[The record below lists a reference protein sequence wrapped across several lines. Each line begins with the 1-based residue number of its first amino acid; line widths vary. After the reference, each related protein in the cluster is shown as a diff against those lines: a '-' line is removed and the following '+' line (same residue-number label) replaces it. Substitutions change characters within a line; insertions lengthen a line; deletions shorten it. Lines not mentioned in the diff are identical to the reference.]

1 MLTIYKLSR
10 NAFIECIREPIY
22 FLMLISAMV
31 LIGLFPTAA
40 LFVFREQ
47 LKFVIDSAMA
57 TTLVFSLVVVVICSA
72 HTISREMKNGT
83 VLLLMSKPVTRGA
96 FVLSKI
102 LGILFSVTVFVLL
115 CNASTLISVLIAK
128 DQFRLEYMPMAVYFA
143 GIAVATLYG
152 GAVNYFRQKAFT
164 SNAILARVVI
174 IPVMAAILYAVRM
187 SGFHSAAEI
196 DPEEFIEARHLIP
209 ALLLLFPAAWTMG
222 SIATALATRLEL
234 VSNLTVCSV
243 IFVVGLMS
251 KYLVNTWIDPM
262 DSFTGFI
269 ALFIRAIL
277 PNWQYFWMADA
288 IASRQMIPVN
298 YLLWSL
304 VYVVFYIGFWTFW
317 AMAFFSEREIARD
330 SR

>member
-1 MLTIYKLSR
+1 MLTIYRLAR

-83 VLLLMSKPVTRGA
+83 VLLLMSKPVTRSS
-96 FVLSKI
+96 FVLAKI
-102 LGILFSVTVFVLL
+102 LGILASVTVFVLL
-115 CNASTLISVLIAK
+115 CNAATLISVLIAK
-128 DQFRLEYMPMAVYFA
+128 DQFRLEYMPMAVYFS
-143 GIAVATLYG
+143 GIVLAALYG
-152 GAVNYFRQKAFT
+152 GLVNYFQQKTFT
-164 SNAILARVVI
+164 SNAILALLVL
-174 IPVMAAILYAVRM
+174 IPVMAIILYAVRM
-187 SGFHSAAEI
+187 GSFASAAEI
-196 DPEEFIEARHLIP
+196 DPEEFIEAKHLIP

-222 SIATALATRLEL
+222 AIATALATRLEL

-251 KYLVNTWIDPM
+251 KYLVNTWIDPI
-262 DSFTGFI
+262 DPFTNFI

-288 IASRQMIPVN
+288 IASRQMIPLS
-298 YLLWSL
+298 YISWSL
-304 VYVVFYIGFWTFW
+304 VYVIFYIGFWTLW
-317 AMAFFSEREIARD
+317 AMAFFSEKEIARD

>member
-22 FLMLISAMV
+22 FLMLITAMV
-31 LIGLFPTAA
+31 FIGLFPTAA

-83 VLLLMSKPVTRGA
+83 VLLLMSKPVTRSA
-96 FVLSKI
+96 FVLAKI
-102 LGILFSVTVFVLL
+102 LGILSSVTIFVLL
-115 CNASTLISVLIAK
+115 CNAATLISVLIAK
-128 DQFRLEYMPMAVYFA
+128 DQFRLEYMPMIVYFS
-143 GIAVATLYG
+143 GIAIATLYG
-152 GAVNYFRQKAFT
+152 GAVNYFRQQAFT
-164 SNAILARVVI
+164 SNAISALIVL
-174 IPVMAAILYAVRM
+174 IPVMAAVLYAVRM
-187 SGFHSAAEI
+187 SSFHTAAEI
-196 DPEEFIEARHLIP
+196 DPEEFIEARHLLP

-251 KYLVNTWIDPM
+251 KYLVNTWIDPV
-262 DSFTGFI
+262 DPLTESV

-288 IASRQMIPVN
+288 IASRQMIPGSYVM
-298 YLLWSL
+298 WSL

-317 AMAFFSEREIARD
+317 AMAFFSEREIAKD

>member
-115 CNASTLISVLIAK
+115 CNAATLICVLIAK
-128 DQFRLEYMPMAVYFA
+128 DRLEKP
-143 GIAVATLYG
+143 TL
-152 GAVNYFRQKAFT
+152 
-164 SNAILARVVI
+164 
-174 IPVMAAILYAVRM
+174 
-187 SGFHSAAEI
+187 
-196 DPEEFIEARHLIP
+196 
-209 ALLLLFPAAWTMG
+209 
-222 SIATALATRLEL
+222 
-234 VSNLTVCSV
+234 
-243 IFVVGLMS
+243 
-251 KYLVNTWIDPM
+251 
-262 DSFTGFI
+262 
-269 ALFIRAIL
+269 
-277 PNWQYFWMADA
+277 
-288 IASRQMIPVN
+288 
-298 YLLWSL
+298 
-304 VYVVFYIGFWTFW
+304 
-317 AMAFFSEREIARD
+317 
-330 SR
+330 